1 MSELTIAEKLVK
13 LKETYFKLVKIEND
27 KRIKDF
33 DNKLSKQIDELE
45 AKIKELKEKQQEEES
60 ENS

>member
-1 MSELTIAEKLVK
+1 MSELTIVEKLVK

-45 AKIKELKEKQQEEES
+45 AKIKELKKQQEEES

>member
-45 AKIKELKEKQQEEES
+45 AKIKELKKQQEEES